1 MDYNGF
7 QDKWNHPDWVSLD
20 SNVFTL
26 PCDQVTKYNCVISTD
41 SLHMC
46 VRWYSRDY
54 SETLCPRLVLEP
66 PVEWTTRSWLIFC
79 SEWQAVFVRS
89 ICLAYMS
96 HALIVNCITK
106 VCNLQKLTLQA
117 SLPEVVFQAN
127 NKWAFNLATTV
138 QLQLQRQVKQTFWH
152 GANWPTRFDENTH
165 GLISQFFT
173 KFWWTHLY
181 FDSRF
186 FVRKSKILKISTH
199 RCNRGWQSTLVEI

>member
-1 MDYNGF
+1 MDFRTNGTILTGF
-7 QDKWNHPDWVSLD
+7 HWIQMFSHFL
-20 SNVFTL
+20 
-26 PCDQVTKYNCVISTD
+26 VTRWHCVISTD

-96 HALIVNCITK
+96 HALVVSCVTK

-152 GANWPTRFDENTH
+152 RANRSTRFDENTH

-186 FVRKSKILKISTH
+186 LSEK
-199 RCNRGWQSTLVEI
+199 